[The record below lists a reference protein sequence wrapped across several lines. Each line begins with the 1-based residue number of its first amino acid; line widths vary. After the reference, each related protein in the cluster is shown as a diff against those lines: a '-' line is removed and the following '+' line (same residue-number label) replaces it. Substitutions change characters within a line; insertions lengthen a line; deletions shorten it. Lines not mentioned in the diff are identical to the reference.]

1 MGDGGRVRAAPA
13 PRRCLLALACVTA
26 LACAGGPK
34 VAEVGPASQGGS
46 TEALR
51 DVVAVQ
57 VDASDKSIRTQ
68 AAQRLKKV
76 PALRVVE
83 EPAGGVPLLSLE
95 FDCGNDFVFM
105 GRVVERPYCN
115 MLDDDRIQE
124 KVTPPQTAAGSCMVS
139 VVLSHQ
145 GQVVWWCKDTV
156 RVGGRSDVVFAT
168 DRMVDRFTAAWQSA
182 RR

>member
-1 MGDGGRVRAAPA
+1 MSKRFPAAVVRALGAG
-13 PRRCLLALACVTA
+13 TWI
-26 LACAGGPK
+26 LACAVVLACAEGPK
-34 VAEVGPASQGGS
+34 VAEVGPSSQGGS
-46 TEALR
+46 AEALKG
-51 DVVAVQ
+51 VAVVQ
-57 VDASDKSIRTQ
+57 VDASDKSIKAQ
-68 AAQRLKKV
+68 AVQRLKKV
-76 PALRVVE
+76 ADLRVVTDS
-83 EPAGGVPLLSLE
+83 AAGVPVLSLQ

-139 VVLSHQ
+139 VVLSRE

-168 DRMVDRFTAAWQSA
+168 DRMVDRFTAAWRDA

>member
-1 MGDGGRVRAAPA
+1 MWDSGPKIVASALRKY
-13 PRRCLLALACVTA
+13 LLSMACVTA
-26 LACAGGPK
+26 LACAEGPK
-34 VAEVGPASQGGS
+34 VAEAGPASQGGS

-51 DVVAVQ
+51 GVEAVQ

-76 PALRVVE
+76 SALRVVE
-83 EPAGGVPLLSLE
+83 APTGGVPVLSLQ

-124 KVTPPQTAAGSCMVS
+124 KLTPPQTAAGSCMVS
-139 VVLSHQ
+139 VVLSQ
-145 GQVVWWCKDTV
+145 RGQVVWWCKDTV

-168 DRMVDRFTAAWQSA
+168 DRMVDRFTAAWQNA

>member
-1 MGDGGRVRAAPA
+1 VGGDPKVLKRV
-13 PRRCLLALACVTA
+13 LGEALAVAACA
-26 LACAGGPK
+26 LSLACAGGPK

-46 TEALR
+46 SEALR

-76 PALRVVE
+76 SALRVVE
-83 EPAGGVPLLSLE
+83 DPSGGAPVLSLQ

-105 GRVVERPYCN
+105 GSVVPRPYCN

-124 KVTPPQTAAGSCMVS
+124 KITPPQSAAGSCMVS
-139 VVLSHQ
+139 VVLSQQ